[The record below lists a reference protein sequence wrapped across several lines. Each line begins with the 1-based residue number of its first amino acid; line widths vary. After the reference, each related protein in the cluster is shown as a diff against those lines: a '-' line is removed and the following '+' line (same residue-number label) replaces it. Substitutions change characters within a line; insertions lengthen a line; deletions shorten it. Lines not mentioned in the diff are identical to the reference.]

1 MQDIAGYAVS
11 RDGSYILGCYRP
23 CEDPLLPGWKT
34 PVKVAVVEPLGLDNL
49 KIIERPEP
57 RPGAGEVLVRMRA
70 ASLNY
75 RDLLMINGGYGTQ
88 QKRGDLVPLSDGAGE
103 VVECGPGVTRW
114 RVGDRVV
121 SCFFAAFAGGPVS
134 EERLRA
140 TLGGSVDGVACEYR
154 VFPEGAIL
162 PVPAHLDFI
171 QAATLPC
178 AALTAWVAVISQHGI
193 GPSHSV
199 LTQGTGGV
207 ALFAV
212 QFARM
217 AGATVISTSSSA
229 EKLERLRALGATHL
243 INYND
248 DQAWGQTA
256 FDLAGSGVD
265 LVVDTGG
272 AQTLSQAFRAVRV
285 GGAVSIIGVVT
296 GAKFPLHVPILIA
309 KYITLQPVVVG
320 NRDQFEAMLTAIE
333 HHGVTPVVDQV
344 FSLADLR
351 AALDHLKAGKHV
363 GKVCIAI

>member
-1 MQDIAGYAVS
+1 M
-11 RDGSYILGCYRP
+11 
-23 CEDPLLPGWKT
+23 
-34 PVKVAVVEPLGLDNL
+34 KVAVVEPLGIDNL
-49 KIIERPEP
+49 KIIDRPEP
-57 RPGAGEVLVRMRA
+57 RPGTGEVLVRMHA

-103 VVECGPGVTRW
+103 VVECGPGVRRW
-114 RVGDRVV
+114 KTGDRVV
-121 SCFFAAFAGGPVS
+121 GCFFAAWPGGAAS
-134 EERLRA
+134 EERLRL

-154 VFPEGAIL
+154 VFAEDAIL
-162 PVPAHLDFI
+162 PVPAHLDYV

-178 AALTAWVAVISQHGI
+178 AALTAWVAVISQHAI
-193 GPSHSV
+193 GPSHSI

-217 AGATVISTSSSA
+217 AGAMVVSTSSSA
-229 EKLERLRALGATHL
+229 AKLERLRALGAQHL
-243 INYND
+243 INYTE
-248 DQAWGQTA
+248 DQNWGQTA
-256 FDLAGSGVD
+256 FERAGSGVD

-272 AQTLSQAFRAVRV
+272 AQTLSQSFRAVRV

-309 KYITLQPVVVG
+309 KYIALQPVIVG
-320 NRDQFEAMLTAIE
+320 NGDQFAAMVTAIE
-333 HHGVTPVVDQV
+333 RHRLTPVVDRV
-344 FSLADLR
+344 FPLADLR
-351 AALDHLKAGKHV
+351 AALDHLKSGKHF

>member
-1 MQDIAGYAVS
+1 MVWTVVLDHLFLS
-11 RDGSYILGCYRP
+11 TTNGS
-23 CEDPLLPGWKT
+23 

-57 RPGAGEVLVRMRA
+57 RPGAGEVLVRLRA

-75 RDLLMINGGYGTQ
+75 RDLLMINGSYGTQ

-103 VVECGPGVTRW
+103 VVERGSGVTRW

-121 SCFFAAFAGGPVS
+121 GCFFAAWPGGPAS

-154 VFPEGAIL
+154 VFPQDAIL
-162 PVPAHLDFI
+162 PVPAHLDDV

-178 AALTAWVAVISQHGI
+178 AALTAWVAVISQHAI

-217 AGATVISTSSSA
+217 AGAAVISTSSSA
-229 EKLERLRALGATHL
+229 EKLERLRAIGAQHL
-243 INYND
+243 INYNE
-248 DQAWGQTA
+248 DQNWGQTA
-256 FDLAGSGVD
+256 FALAGSGVD

-272 AQTLSQAFRAVRV
+272 AQTLSQSFRAVRV

-296 GAKFPLHVPILIA
+296 GAKHALHVPILIA
-309 KYITLQPVVVG
+309 KYITLQPVIVG
-320 NRDQFEAMLTAIE
+320 NRDQFAAMLAAIG
-333 HHGVTPVVDQV
+333 HHGLTPVVDQV
-344 FSLADLR
+344 FPLAELR
-351 AALDHLKAGKHV
+351 AALDHLKAGKHF

>member
-1 MQDIAGYAVS
+1 MPPAELNGF
-11 RDGSYILGCYRP
+11 
-23 CEDPLLPGWKT
+23 
-34 PVKVAVVEPLGLDNL
+34 PVKLAVVEPLGLENL

-57 RPGAGEVLVRMRA
+57 RPGPREVLVRMRA

-103 VVECGPGVTRW
+103 IVDLGAGVTRW

-121 SCFFAAFAGGPVS
+121 GCFFAGWPGGPAS
-134 EERLRA
+134 AQRLAA

-154 VFPEGAIL
+154 VFAEDAIL
-162 PVPAHLDFI
+162 PVPAHLDFV

-178 AALTAWVAVISQHGI
+178 AALTAWVALIEQHAI
-193 GPSHSV
+193 GPGCSV

-212 QFARM
+212 QFARL
-217 AGATVISTSSSA
+217 AGASVIATSSAA
-229 EKLERLRALGATHL
+229 EKLERLRALGARHL

-248 DQAWGQTA
+248 DPNWGQTA
-256 FDLAGSGVD
+256 FALAGEGVD

-272 AQTLSQAFRAVRV
+272 AQTLSQSFRAVRV

-296 GAKFPLHVPILIA
+296 GAKHALHVPILIA
-309 KYITLQPVVVG
+309 KYITLQPVIVG
-320 NRDQFEAMLTAIE
+320 NRDAFAAMLRAIDR
-333 HHGVTPVVDQV
+333 HALAPVVDRV
-344 FSLADLR
+344 FALADLR
-351 AALDHLKAGKHV
+351 AALDHLKAGRHF